1 MPPELKVNKSDV
13 RRVSMMLWGP
23 AGCGKTHLAG
33 TAPGKRMWLNF
44 DPDGT
49 ASLPPSDETLLL
61 DYSAEPDRC
70 VTDAFSSVNPFNL
83 DSILKNDPEIR
94 TVVVDSVTAF
104 TTKAL
109 AYSVGH
115 KSAPGAVSENPGPS
129 GYGFRNRHT
138 LALCKNV
145 LLVTARHNRHVI
157 FIGHEDAP
165 DKNQEGV
172 VLSITLLLGGT
183 LPVEVPIQISEVW
196 HMVDKT
202 TERVVQLRQVGVTK
216 PMKSRMFDTT
226 NTSEMV
232 VSTKANPN
240 KVLLTNLFEKWAA
253 DGYDKMKVPS

>member
-1 MPPELKVNKSDV
+1 MPPEVKVNKSDV

-23 AGCGKTHLAG
+23 AGCGKTHFAG
-33 TAPGKRMWLNF
+33 SAPGKRLWLNF

-49 ASLPPSDETLLL
+49 ASLPKSDDTLLL
-61 DYSAEPDRC
+61 DYATEPDSC
-70 VTDAFSSVNPFNL
+70 VTQAFSGSNPFNM
-83 DSILKNDPEIR
+83 DQILRSREDIS

-129 GYGFRNRHT
+129 GYGFRNRHS
-138 LALCKNV
+138 LALCKNL
-145 LLVTARHNRHVI
+145 LLVTGRHNRHVI

-165 DKNQEGV
+165 DKNTEGAV
-172 VLSITLLLGGT
+172 VNITLLLGGT

-202 TERVVQLRQVGVTK
+202 TSRVVQMRQMGVTK

-226 NTSEMV
+226 NKTEME
-232 VSTKANPN
+232 VSN
-240 KVLLTNLFEKWAA
+240 KSSVDKVSLADLFEKWRAS
-253 DGYDKMKVPS
+253 GYEKMQVP

>member
-1 MPPELKVNKSDV
+1 MAPEVKVNKSDV

-23 AGCGKTHLAG
+23 AGCGKTHFAG
-33 TAPGKRMWLNF
+33 TAPGKRLWLNF

-61 DYSAEPDRC
+61 DYANEPDRC
-70 VTDAFSSVNPFNL
+70 VTEAFSAVNPFQV
-83 DSILKNDPEIR
+83 DTILKNDPDIR

-115 KSAPGAVSENPGPS
+115 KSAPGAVSENPGPA

-138 LALCKNV
+138 LGLCKNL
-145 LLVTARHNRHVI
+145 LLVTGRHNRHVI

-165 DKNQEGV
+165 DKNAEGV
-172 VLSITLLLGGT
+172 VLQVTLLLGGT

-196 HMVDKT
+196 HMIDKT
-202 TERVVQLRQVGVTK
+202 NERIVQLRQVGVTR

-226 NTSEMV
+226 MTPEMV
-232 VSTKANPN
+232 VSTKTNN
-240 KVLLTNLFEKWAA
+240 EKVSLAKLFDDWQAC
-253 DGYDKMKVPS
+253 GYAKMSVPK